1 MDGSVLCYGVIWVLF
16 GIFSPSISVFPIVK
30 TTSLYRITL
39 KYRLTLL
46 VWQIIGEN
54 LMLALWL
61 NFIFSEKVAL
71 QA

>member
-46 VWQIIGEN
+46 G
-54 LMLALWL
+54 
-61 NFIFSEKVAL
+61 VADHWRKSYVSPVVKFYF
-71 QA
+71 